1 MTRRLS
7 MTTRRELTEAV
18 GERYRRS
25 DRNEKRQILDEFVEL
40 TGYHRKHAIRVLC
53 RELRPPRAKPGPQRR
68 YDDEVR
74 AALITLWEA
83 ADRICG
89 KRLKALIPTLI
100 DSMTRHGHLSLA
112 KGARQRL
119 KQISAAT
126 IDRLL
131 RDVREQ
137 AFSGKRR
144 RAGGVGNAIRRAVPI
159 RTFTDWNDPLPGY
172 LEIDFVEHC
181 GGTKI
186 DGDFVHSF
194 VMTDIATG
202 WTECLAM
209 PFRSGALV
217 LEHVERVSEALPF
230 PLRGLDCDNDS
241 AFMNE
246 AVFDF
251 CKATGIELTRS
262 RAYKK
267 NDQAWVEQKNGAIV
281 RRLVGY
287 GRLRGLEATET
298 LASLYQVSRL
308 YINFFQ
314 PSFKLKSK
322 TRHGAKVTKRY
333 EAPLTPLERVL
344 RSASIPEATKRS
356 LRARFRTLDPLD
368 LLRRMREAQQR
379 VAECSASGGVPT
391 QTKTATEVPLADFLS
406 SLGTA
411 WQGGEIRPTHNRKAR
426 VPHDWRTR
434 EDPFEH
440 TWPKIQEWLETEPG
454 ITAKQLYERLTAMAP
469 TLYSGAQLR
478 TLQRRVKAWR
488 SNRARELVTR
498 ILSGADAEVVKKAD
512 AATQRQPSSPQN
524 DSSVTVSRE

>member
-1 MTRRLS
+1 

-25 DRNEKRQILDEFVEL
+25 ERNEKRQILDEFVEV

-53 RELRPPRAKPGPQRR
+53 RESLLSRAKPGPQRR

-100 DSMTRHGHLSLA
+100 DSMTRHGHLTLS
-112 KGARQRL
+112 KEIRQRL
-119 KQISAAT
+119 NEISAAT

-131 RDVREQ
+131 RDVRER
-137 AFSGKRR
+137 AFAGQRR

-159 RTFTDWNDPLPGY
+159 RTFSDWKDPLPGY
-172 LEIDFVEHC
+172 LEVDFVEHC
-181 GGTKI
+181 GGTKT

-209 PFRSGALV
+209 PYRSSAFV
-217 LEHVERVSEALPF
+217 LEHIERVSRALPF
-230 PLRGLDCDNDS
+230 PLRGLDCDNDT

-267 NDQAWVEQKNGAIV
+267 NDQAWVEQKNGSVV

-287 GRLRGLEATET
+287 GRLRGLQATET
-298 LASLYQVSRL
+298 LASLYEVSRL

-344 RSASIPEATKRS
+344 RSASIPEATKRR
-356 LRARFRTLDPLD
+356 LRAQFRALDPLE
-368 LLRRMREAQQR
+368 LLRRMREAQQH
-379 VAECSASGGVPT
+379 VAECSETGTAST
-391 QTKTATEVPLADFLS
+391 ETKSSGRIPLADFLA

-411 WQGGEIRPTHNRKAR
+411 WQDGEVRPTHHRKAR
-426 VPHDWRTR
+426 VAHTWRSR

-440 TWPKIQEWLETEPG
+440 TWPTIQQWLETEPG
-454 ITAKQLYERLTAMAP
+454 ITAKKLHERLVAMAP
-469 TLYSGAQLR
+469 AMYSGAQLR

-498 ILSGADAEVVKKAD
+498 ILGDADAGKAD
-512 AATQRQPSSPQN
+512 AATQRQPSPQN
-524 DSSVTVSRE
+524 KRTVTITGE

>member
-1 MTRRLS
+1 MARRLS
-7 MTTRRELTEAV
+7 MATRRELIEAV

-25 DRNEKRQILDEFVEL
+25 GRVEKREILDEFVQV

-53 RELRPPRAKPGPQRR
+53 REPGPSRTKPGPQRR

-83 ADRICG
+83 GDRICG

-100 DSMTRHGHLSLA
+100 DSMTRHGHMTLS
-112 KGARQRL
+112 KEVRQRL
-119 KQISAAT
+119 NQISAAT

-137 AFSGKRR
+137 AFAGQRR

-159 RTFTDWNDPLPGY
+159 RTFADWKDPLPGY
-172 LEIDFVEHC
+172 LEVDFVEHC

-194 VMTDIATG
+194 VLTDIATG

-209 PFRSGALV
+209 PYRSGAFV
-217 LEHVERVSEALPF
+217 LEHVEQVRRALPF
-230 PLRGLDCDNDS
+230 PLRGLDCDNDT

-251 CKATGIELTRS
+251 CKATSIELTRS

-267 NDQAWVEQKNGAIV
+267 NDQAWVEQKNGSVV

-298 LASLYQVSRL
+298 LASLYAVSRL

-322 TRHGAKVTKRY
+322 TRHGARITKRY
-333 EAPLTPLERVL
+333 ESPLTPLERVL
-344 RSASIPEATKRS
+344 RSASVPETTKRR
-356 LRARFRTLDPLD
+356 LRAQFRALDPLD
-368 LLRRMREAQQR
+368 LLRRMREAQQQ
-379 VAECSASGGVPT
+379 VAQCSESG
-391 QTKTATEVPLADFLS
+391 TALADAKAPGRAPLAEFLV

-411 WQGGEIRPTHNRKAR
+411 WQDGEVRPTHHRKAR
-426 VPHDWRTR
+426 VPHTWRSR

-440 TWPKIQEWLETEPG
+440 TWPTIQRWLESEPG
-454 ITAKQLYERLTAMAP
+454 ITARKLHERLVALAPAM
-469 TLYSGAQLR
+469 YSSAQLR

-488 SNRARELVTR
+488 SNRARELV
-498 ILSGADAEVVKKAD
+498 I
-512 AATQRQPSSPQN
+512 Q
-524 DSSVTVSRE
+524 

>member
-1 MTRRLS
+1 

-25 DRNEKRQILDEFVEL
+25 GRNEKRHILDEFVEL

-53 RELRPPRAKPGPQRR
+53 REPQPPRAKPGPHRR

-74 AALITLWEA
+74 ATLITLWEA
-83 ADRICG
+83 GDRICG

-100 DSMTRHGHLSLA
+100 DSMTRHGHLSLS
-112 KGARQRL
+112 KEVRQRL
-119 KQISAAT
+119 KQVSAAT

-131 RDVREQ
+131 RDVGAQ
-137 AFSGKRR
+137 AFSGQRR

-172 LEIDFVEHC
+172 LEVDSVEHC

-209 PFRSGALV
+209 PLRSGAFV
-217 LEHVERVSEALPF
+217 LEHIERIRDALPF

-241 AFMNE
+241 AFMNA

-251 CKATGIELTRS
+251 CTATGIELTRS

-287 GRLRGLEATET
+287 GRLRGLEATEA
-298 LASLYQVSRL
+298 LACLYQVSRL

-322 TRHGAKVTKRY
+322 TRHGAKVTKHY

-344 RSASIPEATKRS
+344 RSASIPEATKRR

-368 LLRRMREAQQR
+368 LLRRMREAQQH
-379 VAECSASGGVPT
+379 VAECSASGAVST
-391 QTKTATEVPLADFLS
+391 ETKTASEVPLADFLS
-406 SLGTA
+406 SLVTA
-411 WQGGEIRPTHNRKAR
+411 WQAGEIRATHHRKAR
-426 VPHDWRTR
+426 
-434 EDPFEH
+434 
-440 TWPKIQEWLETEPG
+440 
-454 ITAKQLYERLTAMAP
+454 P
-469 TLYSGAQLR
+469 T
-478 TLQRRVKAWR
+478 
-488 SNRARELVTR
+488 
-498 ILSGADAEVVKKAD
+498 
-512 AATQRQPSSPQN
+512 
-524 DSSVTVSRE
+524 

>member
-1 MTRRLS
+1 

-25 DRNEKRQILDEFVEL
+25 DRNEKQQILDEFVEL

-53 RELRPPRAKPGPQRR
+53 REPQPPRAKPGPNRR

-83 ADRICG
+83 GDRICG
-89 KRLKALIPTLI
+89 KRLKALIPTLV
-100 DSMTRHGHLSLA
+100 DSMTRHGHLSLSTEV
-112 KGARQRL
+112 RQRL

-137 AFSGKRR
+137 AFSGQRR

-172 LEIDFVEHC
+172 LEVDFVEHC

-209 PFRSGALV
+209 PLRSGAFV
-217 LEHVERVSEALPF
+217 LEHIARIRDALPF

-241 AFMNE
+241 AFMNA

-251 CKATGIELTRS
+251 CKATDIELTRS

-267 NDQAWVEQKNGAIV
+267 NDQAWVEQKNGAVV

-287 GRLRGLEATET
+287 GRLRGLEATEA

-344 RSASIPEATKRS
+344 RSVSIPEATKRH
-356 LRARFRTLDPLD
+356 LRVRFRTLDPLD
-368 LLRRMREAQQR
+368 LLRRMREAQQHL
-379 VAECSASGGVPT
+379 AEC
-391 QTKTATEVPLADFLS
+391 
-406 SLGTA
+406 
-411 WQGGEIRPTHNRKAR
+411 R
-426 VPHDWRTR
+426 
-434 EDPFEH
+434 
-440 TWPKIQEWLETEPG
+440 
-454 ITAKQLYERLTAMAP
+454 
-469 TLYSGAQLR
+469 
-478 TLQRRVKAWR
+478 
-488 SNRARELVTR
+488 
-498 ILSGADAEVVKKAD
+498 
-512 AATQRQPSSPQN
+512 
-524 DSSVTVSRE
+524 

>member
-1 MTRRLS
+1 

-25 DRNEKRQILDEFVEL
+25 DRNEKREILDEFVQV

-53 RELRPPRAKPGPQRR
+53 REPQPPRARPGPQRR

-74 AALITLWEA
+74 DVLITLWEA

-100 DSMTRHGHLSLA
+100 DSMTRHGHLTLSKQL
-112 KGARQRL
+112 RQRMN
-119 KQISAAT
+119 QISAAT

-137 AFSGKRR
+137 AFAGQRR

-159 RTFTDWNDPLPGY
+159 RTFADWKDPLPGY
-172 LEIDFVEHC
+172 LEVDFVEHC

-209 PFRSGALV
+209 PYRSGAFV
-217 LEHVERVSEALPF
+217 LEHIERVSRALPF
-230 PLRGLDCDNDS
+230 PLRGIDCDNDS

-246 AVFDF
+246 AIFDF

-262 RAYKK
+262 RPYKK
-267 NDQAWVEQKNGAIV
+267 NDQAWVEQKNGPVV

-287 GRLRGLEATET
+287 GQLRGLDATET
-298 LASLYQVSRL
+298 LASLYEVSRL

-322 TRHGAKVTKRY
+322 TRHGARVTKRY

-344 RSASIPEATKRS
+344 RSASIPESTKRR
-356 LRARFRTLDPLD
+356 LRTRFRALDPLD
-368 LLRRMREAQQR
+368 LLRRTREAQQH
-379 VAECSASGGVPT
+379 VARCSASGTAPMET
-391 QTKTATEVPLADFLS
+391 QTADQIPLANFLA

-411 WQGGEIRPTHNRKAR
+411 WHEGEVRATHHRKAR
-426 VPHDWRTR
+426 VAHTWRSR

-440 TWPKIQEWLETEPG
+440 TWPTIQQWLESEPG
-454 ITAKQLYERLTAMAP
+454 ITAKKLHERLVAMAP
-469 TLYSGAQLR
+469 AMYSSAQLR

-498 ILSGADAEVVKKAD
+498 IFGHADAVKAGS
-512 AATQRQPSSPQN
+512 ATQRQPSPRNNQAA
-524 DSSVTVSRE
+524 TITRQ

>member
-1 MTRRLS
+1 
-7 MTTRRELTEAV
+7 MTTRRELTQAV

-25 DRNEKRQILDEFVEL
+25 DRNEKRQILDEFIEL

-53 RELRPPRAKPGPQRR
+53 REPQPSKAKPGPERR
-68 YDDEVR
+68 YGDEVR

-83 ADRICG
+83 ADRICS
-89 KRLKALIPTLI
+89 KRLKALIPALI
-100 DSMTRHGHLSLA
+100 DSMTRHGHLSLS
-112 KGARQRL
+112 KEVRQRL
-119 KQISAAT
+119 TQISAAT

-131 RDVREQ
+131 REVREQ
-137 AFSGKRR
+137 AFGGQRR

-159 RTFTDWNDPLPGY
+159 RTFSDWNDPLPGY
-172 LEIDFVEHC
+172 FEIDFVEHC

-186 DGDFVHSF
+186 DADLVHTL

-202 WTECLAM
+202 WTECLPM
-209 PFRSGALV
+209 PFRSGAFV
-217 LEHVERVSEALPF
+217 LEHIERVSHALPF
-230 PLRGLDCDNDS
+230 PLRGLDCDNDT

-246 AVFDF
+246 TVFDF
-251 CKATGIELTRS
+251 CKAKGIELTRS
-262 RAYKK
+262 RPYKK

-287 GRLRGLEATET
+287 GSLRGRQATET
-298 LASLYQVSRL
+298 LAALYQVSRL

-344 RSASIPEATKRS
+344 RSASVPEATKRS
-356 LRARFRTLDPLD
+356 LRARFRALDPLD
-368 LLRRMREAQQR
+368 LLRRTREAQQR

-391 QTKTATEVPLADFLS
+391 QTTAGDVPLADFLA

-411 WQGGEIRPTHNRKAR
+411 WQAGEVRPTYHPKVR

-440 TWPKIQEWLETEPG
+440 TWPKIQQWLETEPG
-454 ITAKQLYERLTAMAP
+454 ITARKLHERLVAMAP
-469 TLYSGAQLR
+469 AMYSSAQLR

-498 ILSGADAEVVKKAD
+498 ILGDADPVKAG
-512 AATQRQPSSPQN
+512 AATQR
-524 DSSVTVSRE
+524 

>member
-1 MTRRLS
+1 MTRQLS

-25 DRNEKRQILDEFVEL
+25 DRNEKREILDEFVHV

-53 RELRPPRAKPGPQRR
+53 REPRPSRTKPGPQRR

-83 ADRICG
+83 GDRICG

-100 DSMTRHGHLSLA
+100 DSMTRHGHLTLS
-112 KGARQRL
+112 KDVRQRL
-119 KQISAAT
+119 NQISAAT

-137 AFSGKRR
+137 AFAGQRR

-159 RTFTDWNDPLPGY
+159 RTFSDWKDPLPGY
-172 LEIDFVEHC
+172 LEVDFVEHC
-181 GGTKI
+181 GATKI

-194 VMTDIATG
+194 VMTDVATG

-209 PFRSGALV
+209 PYRSGAFV
-217 LEHVERVSEALPF
+217 LEHIEQVSRALPF
-230 PLRGLDCDNDS
+230 PLRGLDCDNDT

-251 CKATGIELTRS
+251 CEATGIELTRS

-267 NDQAWVEQKNGAIV
+267 NDQAWVEQKNGSVV

-298 LASLYQVSRL
+298 LASLYEVSRL

-314 PSFKLKSK
+314 PSFNLKSK
-322 TRHGAKVTKRY
+322 TRHGARVTKHY
-333 EAPLTPLERVL
+333 EPPLTPLERVL
-344 RSASIPEATKRS
+344 RSASVPEATKRR
-356 LRARFRTLDPLD
+356 LRAQFRALDPLD
-368 LLRRMREAQQR
+368 LLSRMREAQR
-379 VAECSASGGVPT
+379 HVAQCSESGT
-391 QTKTATEVPLADFLS
+391 MTAGAKMPDRVPLADFLV

-411 WQGGEIRPTHNRKAR
+411 WQDGEVRPTHHRKAR
-426 VPHDWRTR
+426 IPHTWRSR

-440 TWPKIQEWLETEPG
+440 TWPTIKQWLEAEPG
-454 ITAKQLYERLTAMAP
+454 ITAKKLHARLVAMAP
-469 TLYSGAQLR
+469 AMYSSAQLR

-488 SNRARELVTR
+488 SNRAKELVTR
-498 ILSGADAEVVKKAD
+498 ILGDTDAMNAGT
-512 AATQRQPSSPQN
+512 ATRHPPSSQN
-524 DSSVTVSRE
+524 NRRMTITRE

>member
-1 MTRRLS
+1 MTRLS
-7 MTTRRELTEAV
+7 MTTRQELTEAV

-25 DRNEKRQILDEFVEL
+25 DRTEKREILDEFIEL

-53 RELRPPRAKPGPQRR
+53 REPQPPKARRGPQRR
-68 YDDEVR
+68 YDDEVN
-74 AALITLWEA
+74 ATLITLWEA

-100 DSMTRHGHLSLA
+100 DSMTRHGHLSVS
-112 KGARQRL
+112 KEVHHRL

-131 RDVREQ
+131 HDVREQ
-137 AFSGKRR
+137 AFGGQHR
-144 RAGGVGNAIRRAVPI
+144 RASGVGSAIRRAVPI
-159 RTFTDWNDPLPGY
+159 RTFSDWNDPLPGY
-172 LEIDFVEHC
+172 FEIDFVQHC
-181 GGTKI
+181 GGGKV
-186 DGDFVHSF
+186 DSDLVHTL

-209 PFRSGALV
+209 PFRSGAFV
-217 LEHVERVSEALPF
+217 LEYIEQVSRALPF
-230 PLRGLDCDNDS
+230 PLRGLDCDNDT

-246 AVFDF
+246 TVFDF

-262 RAYKK
+262 RPYKK

-287 GRLRGLEATET
+287 GRLQGLGATET
-298 LASLYQVSRL
+298 LASLYQFSRL

-322 TRHGAKVTKRY
+322 TRHGAKVTKHY
-333 EAPLTPLERVL
+333 EPPLTPLERVL
-344 RSASIPEATKRS
+344 RSASVPEATKRK
-356 LRARFRTLDPLD
+356 LRARFRALDPLD
-368 LLRRMREAQQR
+368 LLCRMREAQQH
-379 VAECSASGGVPT
+379 VAKCSECGNPPVGTRTPDRGA
-391 QTKTATEVPLADFLS
+391 LAEFLV

-411 WQGGEIRPTHNRKAR
+411 WQDGEVRPTHQRKAG
-426 VPHDWRTR
+426 VPHTWRSR
-434 EDPFEH
+434 QDPFEH
-440 TWPKIQEWLETEPG
+440 TWPTIQQWLESEPG
-454 ITAKQLYERLTAMAP
+454 ITARKLHERLVALAPAM
-469 TLYSGAQLR
+469 YSSAQLR

-498 ILSGADAEVVKKAD
+498 ILDEPAAMKVG
-512 AATQRQPSSPQN
+512 AATQRQPSSRN
-524 DSSVTVSRE
+524 NGKTTIRRE

>member
-1 MTRRLS
+1 MTRLS
-7 MTTRRELTEAV
+7 MTTRRELIEAV

-25 DRNEKRQILDEFVEL
+25 ERNDKRQILDEFVEL

-53 RELRPPRAKPGPQRR
+53 REQQPAKTNPGPQRR
-68 YDDEVR
+68 YDDDVH
-74 AALITLWEA
+74 AALILLWEA

-100 DSMTRHGHLSLA
+100 DSMTRHGHLSLS
-112 KGARQRL
+112 KDLRQRL

-137 AFSGKRR
+137 AFSGQSR
-144 RAGGVGNAIRRAVPI
+144 RAGGIGNAIRRAVPI
-159 RTFTDWNDPLPGY
+159 RTFTDWNNPLPGF
-172 LEIDFVEHC
+172 LEVDFVEHC

-209 PFRSGALV
+209 PFRSASFV
-217 LEHVERVSEALPF
+217 LEHVEQVRGALPF

-241 AFMNE
+241 AFMN
-246 AVFDF
+246 ASVFDF

-267 NDQAWVEQKNGAIV
+267 NDQAWVEQKNGSVV

-287 GRLRGLEATET
+287 GKLRGFEATET

-333 EAPLTPLERVL
+333 EVPLTPLERVL
-344 RSASIPEATKRS
+344 QSASIPEATKRS
-356 LRARFRTLDPLD
+356 LRARFRRLDPLD
-368 LLRRMREAQQR
+368 LLHRIREAQQR
-379 VAECSASGGVPT
+379 VAQCSASGGLPAP
-391 QTKTATEVPLADFLS
+391 ATTGEAPLSEFLS

-411 WQGGEIRPTHNRKAR
+411 WQAGEIRPTHHRKAR

-434 EDPFEH
+434 EDPFEN
-440 TWPKIQEWLETEPG
+440 TWPKILEWLETEPS
-454 ITAKQLYERLTAMAP
+454 ITGKQLYQRLTAMAP

-478 TLQRRVKAWR
+478 TLQRRVKVWR
-488 SNRARELVTR
+488 ADRARELVTR
-498 ILSGADAEVVKKAD
+498 ILSGADAEVVKAD
-512 AATQRQPSSPQN
+512 AATQRQPSPTN
-524 DSSVTVSRE
+524 DSSMTIRRE

>member
-7 MTTRRELTEAV
+7 MTTRQELTEAV

-53 RELRPPRAKPGPQRR
+53 RELRPPKVKPGPQRR

-100 DSMTRHGHLSLA
+100 ESMTRHGHLSLS
-112 KGARQRL
+112 KGVHQRL

-131 RDVREQ
+131 HDVREK
-137 AFSGKRR
+137 AFGGQHR
-144 RAGGVGNAIRRAVPI
+144 RASGVGSAIRRAVPI
-159 RTFTDWNDPLPGY
+159 RTFSDWNDPLPGY
-172 LEIDFVEHC
+172 FEIDFVQHC
-181 GGTKI
+181 GGGKV
-186 DGDFVHSF
+186 DSELVHTL

-217 LEHVERVSEALPF
+217 LEHIEQVRRALPF
-230 PLRGLDCDNDS
+230 PLRGLDCDNDT

-246 AVFDF
+246 TVFDF

-287 GRLRGLEATET
+287 GRLQGLVATEI

-322 TRHGAKVTKRY
+322 TRHGAKVTKHY
-333 EAPLTPLERVL
+333 ESPLTPLERVL
-344 RSASIPEATKRS
+344 RSASVPEATKRK
-356 LRARFRTLDPLD
+356 LRTRFRALDPLD
-368 LLRRMREAQQR
+368 LLSRMREAQQH
-379 VAECSASGGVPT
+379 VATCSECGTPPAE
-391 QTKTATEVPLADFLS
+391 TETPDRIALAEFLV

-411 WQGGEIRPTHNRKAR
+411 WQDGEVRPTHQRKAG
-426 VPHDWRTR
+426 VPHTWRSR
-434 EDPFEH
+434 QDPFEH
-440 TWPKIQEWLETEPG
+440 TWPTIQQWLESDPG
-454 ITAKQLYERLTAMAP
+454 ITARKLHERLVALAPAM
-469 TLYSGAQLR
+469 YSSAQLR

-498 ILSGADAEVVKKAD
+498 ILGDADAMKAG
-512 AATQRQPSSPQN
+512 AATQRQPSSQN
-524 DSSVTVSRE
+524 NRKTTIRLE

>member
-1 MTRRLS
+1 

-25 DRNEKRQILDEFVEL
+25 DRNEKQQILDEFVEL

-53 RELRPPRAKPGPQRR
+53 KEPQPPRAKPGPSRR

-83 ADRICG
+83 GDRICG
-89 KRLKALIPTLI
+89 KRLKALIPTLV
-100 DSMTRHGHLSLA
+100 DAMTRHGHLSLS
-112 KGARQRL
+112 KEVRQQL

-137 AFSGKRR
+137 AFSSQRR

-172 LEIDFVEHC
+172 LEVDFVEHC

-209 PFRSGALV
+209 PLRSGAFV
-217 LEHVERVSEALPF
+217 LEHIARIRDVLPF

-241 AFMNE
+241 AFMNA

-251 CKATGIELTRS
+251 CKATDIELTRS

-267 NDQAWVEQKNGAIV
+267 NDQAWVEQKNGAVV

-287 GRLRGLEATET
+287 GRLRGLEATEA

-322 TRHGAKVTKRY
+322 TRHGAKVTKHY

-344 RSASIPEATKRS
+344 RSVSIPEATKRH

-368 LLRRMREAQQR
+368 LLRRMREAQQHL
-379 VAECSASGGVPT
+379 AECSASGGVLT
-391 QTKTATEVPLADFLS
+391 KTKTASEVPLADFLS
-406 SLGTA
+406 SLATA
-411 WQGGEIRPTHNRKAR
+411 WQSGEVRPTHHRKAR

-440 TWPKIQEWLETEPG
+440 TWPKIQQWLETEPG
-454 ITAKQLYERLTAMAP
+454 ITAKKIYERLAAMAP
-469 TLYSGAQLR
+469 TLYTGAQQR

-488 SNRARELVTR
+488 SNRARELVIR
-498 ILSGADAEVVKKAD
+498 ILDDADAVNAG
-512 AATQRQPSSPQN
+512 AATQRRHSLQN
-524 DSSVTVSRE
+524 DSP

>member
-1 MTRRLS
+1 

-25 DRNEKRQILDEFVEL
+25 DRNEKREILDEFVRV

-53 RELRPPRAKPGPQRR
+53 REPLPSRTKPGPQRR
-68 YDDEVR
+68 YDDTVR

-83 ADRICG
+83 GDRICG

-100 DSMTRHGHLSLA
+100 DSMTRHGHLTLS
-112 KGARQRL
+112 KEVRQRL
-119 KQISAAT
+119 NQISAAT

-137 AFSGKRR
+137 AFAGQRW

-159 RTFTDWNDPLPGY
+159 RTFSDWNNPLPGY
-172 LEIDFVEHC
+172 LEVDFVEHC

-209 PFRSGALV
+209 PYRSGTLV
-217 LEHVERVSEALPF
+217 LEYVERVRPALPF
-230 PLRGLDCDNDS
+230 PLRGLDCDNDT

-267 NDQAWVEQKNGAIV
+267 NDQAWVEQKNGSIV

-287 GRLRGLEATET
+287 GRLRGLEAAET
-298 LASLYQVSRL
+298 LASLYEVSRL

-322 TRHGAKVTKRY
+322 TRHGARVTKRY

-344 RSASIPEATKRS
+344 RSASVPEATKRR
-356 LRARFRTLDPLD
+356 LRAKFRALDPLD
-368 LLRRMREAQQR
+368 LLSRMREAQQHVAQCSESGTAPTEAKTPAR
-379 VAECSASGGVPT
+379 VS
-391 QTKTATEVPLADFLS
+391 LADFLA

-411 WQGGEIRPTHNRKAR
+411 WQDGEVRPTHHRKAR
-426 VPHDWRTR
+426 VPHTWRSR

-440 TWPKIQEWLETEPG
+440 TWPTIQQWLEAEPG
-454 ITAKQLYERLTAMAP
+454 ITAKKLHERLVAMAP
-469 TLYSGAQLR
+469 AMYSGAQLR

-488 SNRARELVTR
+488 SNRARELVTK
-498 ILSGADAEVVKKAD
+498 ILGGADAMKAG
-512 AATQRQPSSPQN
+512 AATQHQPSSQN
-524 DSSVTVSRE
+524 NRRVTITRE

>member
-1 MTRRLS
+1 M
-7 MTTRRELTEAV
+7 
-18 GERYRRS
+18 
-25 DRNEKRQILDEFVEL
+25 
-40 TGYHRKHAIRVLC
+40 
-53 RELRPPRAKPGPQRR
+53 
-68 YDDEVR
+68 
-74 AALITLWEA
+74 LWEA

-100 DSMTRHGHLSLA
+100 DSMTRHGHLALS
-112 KGARQRL
+112 KEVRQRL
-119 KQISAAT
+119 NQISAAT

-137 AFSGKRR
+137 AFAGQRR

-159 RTFTDWNDPLPGY
+159 RTFSDWNNPLPGY
-172 LEIDFVEHC
+172 FELDFVEHC

-209 PFRSGALV
+209 PYRTGAFV
-217 LEHVERVSEALPF
+217 LEHIERVSRALPF

-267 NDQAWVEQKNGAIV
+267 NDQVWVEQRNGSVV

-287 GRLRGLEATET
+287 GRLRGLEATDT
-298 LASLYQVSRL
+298 LASLYGISRL

-322 TRHGAKVTKRY
+322 TRHGARVTKRY

-344 RSASIPEATKRS
+344 RSTSVPEATKRR
-356 LRARFRTLDPLD
+356 LRAQFRALDPLD
-368 LLRRMREAQQR
+368 LLSRMREAQQH
-379 VAECSASGGVPT
+379 VAQCNGSGTAPT
-391 QTKTATEVPLADFLS
+391 EAETPGRVPLADFLA

-411 WQGGEIRPTHNRKAR
+411 WQDGEVRPTHHRKAR
-426 VPHDWRTR
+426 APHTWRSR

-440 TWPKIQEWLETEPG
+440 TWPTIQQWLETEPG
-454 ITAKQLYERLTAMAP
+454 ITAKRLHERLVAMAP
-469 TLYSGAQLR
+469 AMYSGAPVAHPAAAGEGMAIDARQR
-478 TLQRRVKAWR
+478 TGDADTMRRR
-488 SNRARELVTR
+488 RDE
-498 ILSGADAEVVKKAD
+498 G
-512 AATQRQPSSPQN
+512 
-524 DSSVTVSRE
+524 

>member
-1 MTRRLS
+1 MARRLS
-7 MTTRRELTEAV
+7 MSTRRELIEAV

-25 DRNEKRQILDEFVEL
+25 GRVEKCEILDEFVQV

-53 RELRPPRAKPGPQRR
+53 REPGPSRTKPGPQRR

-74 AALITLWEA
+74 ASLITLWEA
-83 ADRICG
+83 GDRICG

-100 DSMTRHGHLSLA
+100 DSMTRHGHMTLS
-112 KGARQRL
+112 KDVRQRL
-119 KQISAAT
+119 NQISAAT

-137 AFSGKRR
+137 AFAGQRR
-144 RAGGVGNAIRRAVPI
+144 RAGGIGNAIRRAVPI
-159 RTFTDWNDPLPGY
+159 RTFSDWNNPLPGY
-172 LEIDFVEHC
+172 LEVDFVEHC

-194 VMTDIATG
+194 VLTDIATG

-209 PFRSGALV
+209 PYRSGAFV
-217 LEHVERVSEALPF
+217 LEHVEQVRRALPF
-230 PLRGLDCDNDS
+230 PLRGLDCDNDT

-267 NDQAWVEQKNGAIV
+267 NDQAWVEQKNGSVV

-298 LASLYQVSRL
+298 LASPYAVSRL

-314 PSFKLKSK
+314 PLFKLKSK
-322 TRHGAKVTKRY
+322 TRHGARVTKRY

-344 RSASIPEATKRS
+344 RSASVPETTKRR
-356 LRARFRTLDPLD
+356 LRAQFRALDPLD
-368 LLRRMREAQQR
+368 LLSRMREAQQH
-379 VAECSASGGVPT
+379 VAQCGEAGTALADANAPGGVP
-391 QTKTATEVPLADFLS
+391 LAEFLA

-411 WQGGEIRPTHNRKAR
+411 WQDGEVRPTHHRKAH
-426 VPHDWRTR
+426 VPHTWRSR

-440 TWPKIQEWLETEPG
+440 TWPTIQKWLESEPG
-454 ITAKQLYERLTAMAP
+454 ITARKLHERLVALAPAM
-469 TLYSGAQLR
+469 YSSAQLR

-488 SNRARELVTR
+488 SNRARELVIQILGDTDAMKAGTATR
-498 ILSGADAEVVKKAD
+498 H
-512 AATQRQPSSPQN
+512 QPSSQN
-524 DSSVTVSRE
+524 NRRMTTTRE

>member
-1 MTRRLS
+1 
-7 MTTRRELTEAV
+7 MTTRQELTQAV

-53 RELRPPRAKPGPQRR
+53 REFRPPKVRTGPQRR
-68 YDDEVR
+68 YNDEVR

-83 ADRICG
+83 GDRICG

-100 DSMTRHGHLSLA
+100 ESMTRHGHLSLS
-112 KGARQRL
+112 KGVRQRL
-119 KQISAAT
+119 TQISAAT

-131 RDVREQ
+131 HDVREQ
-137 AFSGKRR
+137 ASGGQHR
-144 RAGGVGNAIRRAVPI
+144 RASGVGSAIRRAVPI
-159 RTFTDWNDPLPGY
+159 RTFSDWNDPLPGY
-172 LEIDFVEHC
+172 FEIDFVQHC
-181 GGTKI
+181 GGGKV
-186 DGDFVHSF
+186 DSELVHTL

-209 PFRSGALV
+209 PFRSGAFV
-217 LEHVERVSEALPF
+217 LEHIEQVRRALPF

-246 AVFDF
+246 TVFDF

-287 GRLRGLEATET
+287 GRLQGLDATEV

-322 TRHGAKVTKRY
+322 TRHGAKVTKHY
-333 EAPLTPLERVL
+333 DSPLTPLERVL
-344 RSASIPEATKRS
+344 RAASVPEATKRK
-356 LRARFRTLDPLD
+356 LRTRFRALDPLEFVVPD
-368 LLRRMREAQQR
+368 TAEREILAWTAEGKESPAQTRDNCNRPARGNRFPRR
-379 VAECSASGGVPT
+379 
-391 QTKTATEVPLADFLS
+391 
-406 SLGTA
+406 
-411 WQGGEIRPTHNRKAR
+411 
-426 VPHDWRTR
+426 
-434 EDPFEH
+434 
-440 TWPKIQEWLETEPG
+440 
-454 ITAKQLYERLTAMAP
+454 
-469 TLYSGAQLR
+469 
-478 TLQRRVKAWR
+478 
-488 SNRARELVTR
+488 
-498 ILSGADAEVVKKAD
+498 
-512 AATQRQPSSPQN
+512 
-524 DSSVTVSRE
+524 

>member
-1 MTRRLS
+1 MA
-7 MTTRRELTEAV
+7 TRRELIEAV

-25 DRNEKRQILDEFVEL
+25 GRVEKREILDEFVQV

-53 RELRPPRAKPGPQRR
+53 REPGPSRTKPGPQRR

-83 ADRICG
+83 GDRICG

-100 DSMTRHGHLSLA
+100 DSMTRHGHMTLS
-112 KGARQRL
+112 KEVRQRL
-119 KQISAAT
+119 NQISAAT

-137 AFSGKRR
+137 AFAGQRR

-159 RTFTDWNDPLPGY
+159 RTFADWKDPLPGY
-172 LEIDFVEHC
+172 LEVDFVEHC

-194 VMTDIATG
+194 VLTDIATG

-209 PFRSGALV
+209 PYRSGAFV
-217 LEHVERVSEALPF
+217 LEHVEQVRRALPF
-230 PLRGLDCDNDS
+230 PLRGLDCDNDT

-251 CKATGIELTRS
+251 CKATSIELTRS

-267 NDQAWVEQKNGAIV
+267 NDQAWVEQKNGSVV

-298 LASLYQVSRL
+298 LASLYAVSRL

-322 TRHGAKVTKRY
+322 TRHGARITKRY
-333 EAPLTPLERVL
+333 ESPLTPLERVL
-344 RSASIPEATKRS
+344 RSASVPETTKRR
-356 LRARFRTLDPLD
+356 LRAQFRALDPLD
-368 LLRRMREAQQR
+368 LLRRMREAQQQ
-379 VAECSASGGVPT
+379 VAQCSESG
-391 QTKTATEVPLADFLS
+391 TALADAKAPGRAPLAEFLV

-411 WQGGEIRPTHNRKAR
+411 WQDGEVRPTHHRKAR
-426 VPHDWRTR
+426 VPHTWRSR

-440 TWPKIQEWLETEPG
+440 TWPTIQRWLESEPG
-454 ITAKQLYERLTAMAP
+454 ITARKLHERLVALAPAM
-469 TLYSGAQLR
+469 YSSAQLR

-488 SNRARELVTR
+488 SNRAR
-498 ILSGADAEVVKKAD
+498 
-512 AATQRQPSSPQN
+512 
-524 DSSVTVSRE
+524 